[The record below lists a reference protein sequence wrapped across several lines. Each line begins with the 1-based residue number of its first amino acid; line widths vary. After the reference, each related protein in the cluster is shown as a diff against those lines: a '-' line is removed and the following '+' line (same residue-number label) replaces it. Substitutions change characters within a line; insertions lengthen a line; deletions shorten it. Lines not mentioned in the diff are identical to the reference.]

1 MSASSSIASPLI
13 ASPLA
18 SQWPLRPFDTL
29 LIANRGEI
37 VARVA
42 RSAQALG
49 IRTVAVY
56 SDADRDAPFVRSC
69 STAVGIGGER
79 PADSYLRI
87 DALLDAARRSG
98 AQAIHPGYGFLS
110 ESAAFAQAV
119 IDAGLVWVGPS
130 PAAIDAMGDKASAR
144 RRMQAVG
151 VPVLPGTAHASEDL
165 ADLQAQAAQL
175 GWPLMVKASAGGGGR
190 GMRLVHDAAALPDA
204 LRAAQAE
211 ARAAFGDGRLLLE
224 RALLAPRHVEVQ
236 VLADGHGQV
245 LHLGER
251 DCTVQRRHQKLIE
264 EAPSPAVN
272 ALLRRRMGEAAV
284 QVARSASEAG
294 YVGAGTVEF
303 LLDAEGHFWFMEMNT
318 RLQVE
323 HPVTECLT
331 GLDLV
336 AWQLRIAAGAAL
348 DIAQDEV
355 LQRFESGGHAVEA
368 RLCAEDPV
376 HNHLPQSG
384 TLLRWQAPAGLR
396 CDAALQSGMQVSP
409 FYDSMLGKLIAHGPD
424 RASALRQLVDG
435 LDRTL
440 CMGLPTNRVF
450 LAQVLRHPVFAAGDF
465 STAFLAQHLAAPFP
479 PDAAHLQGLLAV
491 CLAALPASPLPPLWD
506 GWTSAGRTDTA
517 VPLQVQG
524 ERQVWVLHGHQ
535 GRWQAV
541 CGERTVVVEDFHA
554 QADGQASAL
563 VSALVNG
570 QLVQA
575 ALVRQG
581 VQFWLQSGALALHGE
596 DLRLQAVS
604 RAQTAS
610 SGAVLAPMHGRVVRV
625 EVAPGQ
631 SVQAGQ
637 TLLVMEAMKMEHRLL
652 APIAGLVKS
661 LHAQAGEQV
670 AARRVLA
677 EISAAD

>member
-1 MSASSSIASPLI
+1 MSASTF
-13 ASPLA
+13 A
-18 SQWPLRPFDTL
+18 SQLPLRPFDTL

-42 RSAQALG
+42 RSARALG

-56 SDADRDAPFVRSC
+56 SDADRDAPFVHSC
-69 STAVGIGGER
+69 DTAVGIGGER

-87 DALLDAARRSG
+87 DAILDAACRSG

-110 ESAAFAQAV
+110 ENAAFAQAV

-144 RRMQAVG
+144 RRMQQAG
-151 VPVLPGTAHASEDL
+151 VPVLPGTVDASEDL
-165 ADLQAQAAQL
+165 AALQAQAAQL
-175 GWPLMVKASAGGGGR
+175 GMPLMVKASAGGGGR
-190 GMRLVHDAAALPDA
+190 GMRLVQDTAALPEA
-204 LRAAQAE
+204 LQAAHAE

-236 VLADGHGQV
+236 VLADGRGQV

-272 ALLRRRMGEAAV
+272 AALRRRMGEAAV
-284 QVARSASEAG
+284 QVARSASESG

-303 LLDAEGHFWFMEMNT
+303 LLDADGSFWFMEMNT

-331 GLDLV
+331 GLDLA
-336 AWQLRIAAGAAL
+336 AWQLRIAAGARL
-348 DIAQDEV
+348 DVSQDEV
-355 LQRFESGGHAVEA
+355 LQRFESGGHAIEA

-376 HNHLPQSG
+376 HNHLPQAG

-424 RASALRQLVDG
+424 RASALRQLAEG

-440 CMGLPTNRVF
+440 CMGLPTNRAF

-465 STAFLAQHLAAPFP
+465 STAFLAQHLPAPVAP
-479 PDAAHLQGLLAV
+479 CAVHLHGLLAV
-491 CLAALPASPLPPLWD
+491 CLGATPVAPLPALWT
-506 GWTSAGRTDTA
+506 GWQSAGRVDTA

-524 ERQVWVLHGHQ
+524 ERQVWTLQ
-535 GRWQAV
+535 GQGTAWQAR
-541 CGERTVVVEDFHA
+541 CADQAVEITDLHTA
-554 QADGQASAL
+554 ADGQ

-570 QLVQA
+570 QPVQA
-575 ALVRQG
+575 VLLRQG
-581 VQFWLQSGALALHGE
+581 GQFWLQAGAVALQGE
-596 DLRLQAVS
+596 DLRLQATS
-604 RAQTAS
+604 RAQTTS

-631 SVQAGQ
+631 RVQAGQ

-652 APIAGLVKS
+652 APIAGQVKG

-677 EISAAD
+677 EIETVV

>member
-1 MSASSSIASPLI
+1 M
-13 ASPLA
+13 
-18 SQWPLRPFDTL
+18 RPFDTL

-42 RSAQALG
+42 RSARALG
-49 IRTVAVY
+49 IRTVAVF
-56 SDADRDAPFVRSC
+56 SDADRDAPFVHSC
-69 STAVGIGGER
+69 DTAVGIGGER

-87 DALLDAARRSG
+87 DAILDAALRSG

-110 ESAAFAQAV
+110 ENAAFAQAV
-119 IDAGLVWVGPS
+119 IDAGLVWVGPP
-130 PAAIDAMGDKASAR
+130 PAAIDTMGDKASAR
-144 RRMQAVG
+144 RRMQAAG
-151 VPVLPGTAHASEDL
+151 VPVLPGTVDASEDL
-165 ADLQAQAAQL
+165 AALQAQGAEL
-175 GWPLMVKASAGGGGR
+175 GLPLMVKASAGGGGR
-190 GMRLVHDAAALPDA
+190 GMRLVQDAAALPDA
-204 LRAAQAE
+204 LQAAHAE

-303 LLDAEGHFWFMEMNT
+303 LLDADGSFWFMEMNT

-331 GLDLV
+331 GLDLA
-336 AWQLRIAAGAAL
+336 AWQLRIAAGARL
-348 DIAQDEV
+348 DITQDEV
-355 LQRFESGGHAVEA
+355 LQRFESGGHAIEA
-368 RLCAEDPV
+368 RLCAEDPTQ
-376 HNHLPQSG
+376 NHLPQAGS
-384 TLLRWQAPAGLR
+384 LLRWQAPAGLR

-409 FYDSMLGKLIAHGPD
+409 FYDSMLGKLIAHAPD
-424 RASALRQLVDG
+424 RASALRQLADG
-435 LDRTL
+435 LDRTQ
-440 CMGLPTNRVF
+440 CIGLPTNRAF

-465 STAFLAQHLAAPFP
+465 STAFLGQHLPSPVAAS
-479 PDAAHLQGLLAV
+479 AVHLHGILAL
-491 CLAALPASPLPPLWD
+491 CLAATSDVPLPALWA
-506 GWTSAGRTDTA
+506 GWQSAGRVDTA

-524 ERQVWVLHGHQ
+524 ERQVWAVQ
-535 GRWQAV
+535 GQGGAWQAHWKD
-541 CGERTVVVEDFHA
+541 VVVA
-554 QADGQASAL
+554 INSLRRVAGGQ

-570 QLVQA
+570 QPVEA
-575 ALVRQG
+575 VLVRQG
-581 VQFWLQSGALALHGE
+581 DRFWLQSGAVELHGE
-596 DLRLQAVS
+596 DLRLQAAS
-604 RAQTAS
+604 RTQTAS
-610 SGAVLAPMHGRVVRV
+610 GGAVLAPMHGRVVRV
-625 EVAPGQ
+625 EVALGQ

-652 APIAGLVKS
+652 APIAGQVKG
-661 LHAQAGEQV
+661 LHAHAGEQV

-677 EISAAD
+677 EIEADA

>member
-1 MSASSSIASPLI
+1 MSASTF
-13 ASPLA
+13 A
-18 SQWPLRPFDTL
+18 SQLPLRPFDTL

-42 RSAQALG
+42 RSARALG

-56 SDADRDAPFVRSC
+56 SDADLDAPFVLSC
-69 STAVGIGGER
+69 DTAVGIGGER

-87 DALLDAARRSG
+87 DAILDAALRSG

-110 ESAAFAQAV
+110 ENATFAQAV
-119 IDAGLVWVGPS
+119 IGAGLVWVGPP
-130 PAAIDAMGDKASAR
+130 PAAIDVMGDKASAR
-144 RRMQAVG
+144 RRMQAAG
-151 VPVLPGTAHASEDL
+151 VPVLPGTVDASEDL
-165 ADLQAQAAQL
+165 VALQAQAEQL
-175 GWPLMVKASAGGGGR
+175 GLPLMVKASAGGGGR
-190 GMRLVHDAAALPDA
+190 GMRLVQDAAALPEA
-204 LRAAQAE
+204 LQAAHAE

-272 ALLRRRMGEAAV
+272 SALRRRMGEAAV

-303 LLDAEGHFWFMEMNT
+303 LLDADGSFWFMEMNT

-331 GLDLV
+331 GLDLA

-348 DIAQDEV
+348 NITQDEV
-355 LQRFESGGHAVEA
+355 LQRFESGGHAIEA
-368 RLCAEDPV
+368 RLCAEDPA
-376 HNHLPQSG
+376 HHHLPQAG

-396 CDAALQSGMQVSP
+396 CDAALKSGMPISP

-424 RASALRQLVDG
+424 RASALRQLADA
-435 LDRTL
+435 LDRTQ
-440 CMGLPTNRVF
+440 CIGLPTNRAF

-465 STAFLAQHLAAPFP
+465 STAFLGQHLPAPVAAS
-479 PDAAHLQGLLAV
+479 AVHLHGLLAV
-491 CLAALPASPLPPLWD
+491 CLAVTSDVPLPALWA
-506 GWTSAGRTDTA
+506 GWQSAGCVDTA
-517 VPLQVQG
+517 VPLQLQG
-524 ERQVWVLHGHQ
+524 ERQVWTVQ
-535 GRWQAV
+535 GQGGAWQAHWQDHEV
-541 CGERTVVVEDFHA
+541 AITDLRRTT
-554 QADGQASAL
+554 DGQ

-570 QLVQA
+570 QPVA
-575 ALVRQG
+575 AVLVRQG
-581 VQFWLQSGALALHGE
+581 DQCWLQSGALELHGE
-596 DLRLQAVS
+596 DLRWQAAS
-604 RAQTAS
+604 RARIAS

-652 APIAGLVKS
+652 APIAGQVKG

-677 EISAAD
+677 EIAAAD

>member
-1 MSASSSIASPLI
+1 MSATPF
-13 ASPLA
+13 A
-18 SQWPLRPFDTL
+18 SQLRLRPFDSL

-69 STAVGIGGER
+69 DVAVGIGGER

-87 DALLDAARRSG
+87 EAILEAASRSG

-110 ESAAFAQAV
+110 ENAEFAQAV

-144 RRMQAVG
+144 RRMQTAG
-151 VPVLPGTAHASEDL
+151 VPVLPGTVDASEDL
-165 ADLQAQAAQL
+165 AALQAQAAQL
-175 GWPLMVKASAGGGGR
+175 GLPLMVKASAGGGGR
-190 GMRLVHDAAALPDA
+190 GMRLVLDATALSEALQAAH
-204 LRAAQAE
+204 AE
-211 ARAAFGDGRLLLE
+211 ACAAFGDGRLLLE

-245 LHLGER
+245 LYLGER

-272 ALLRRRMGEAAV
+272 PALRRRMGEAAV
-284 QVARSASEAG
+284 QVARSASSAG

-303 LLDAEGHFWFMEMNT
+303 LLDTDGSFWFMEMNT

-331 GLDLV
+331 GLDLA
-336 AWQLRIAAGAAL
+336 AWQLRIAAGARL
-348 DIAQDEV
+348 DIGQDEV
-355 LQRFESGGHAVEA
+355 LQRFESGGHAIEA
-368 RLCAEDPV
+368 RLCAENPAQ
-376 HNHLPQSG
+376 NHLPQAGS
-384 TLLRWQAPAGLR
+384 LLRWQAPAGLR

-424 RASALRQLVDG
+424 RTSALRQLADG

-440 CMGLPTNRVF
+440 CMGLPTNRAF
-450 LAQVLRHPVFAAGDF
+450 LAQVLRHPVFAAGEF
-465 STAFLAQHLAAPFP
+465 STAFLAQHLAAPVS
-479 PDAAHLQGLLAV
+479 ASSVHLQGWLAV
-491 CLAALPASPLPPLWD
+491 CLATLPTTPLPPLWT
-506 GWTSAGRTDTA
+506 GWPSATRTDRV
-517 VPLQVQG
+517 VPLELQG
-524 ERQVWVLHGHQ
+524 ERQVWTLQGQDGH
-535 GRWQAV
+535 WQAR
-541 CGERTVVVEDFHA
+541 CGEDLVEVTA
-554 QADGQASAL
+554 LQSTADGQ
-563 VSALVNG
+563 VSARVNG
-570 QLVQA
+570 QPLQA
-575 ALVRQG
+575 TLVRQG
-581 VQFWLQSGALALHGE
+581 AQFWLQAGALELHGE
-596 DLRLQAVS
+596 DLRLQAAA

-610 SGAVLAPMHGRVVRV
+610 SGAVIAPMHGRVVRV

-631 SVQAGQ
+631 NVEAGQ

-652 APIAGLVKS
+652 APIAGQVKG
-661 LHAQAGEQV
+661 LHAQAGDQV
-670 AARRVLA
+670 PARRVLA
-677 EISAAD
+677 EIDVAV

>member
-1 MSASSSIASPLI
+1 MSSKSLDSRL
-13 ASPLA
+13 
-18 SQWPLRPFDTL
+18 PLRPFDTL

-42 RSAQALG
+42 RSARALG

-56 SDADRDAPFVRSC
+56 SDADRDAPFVQSC
-69 STAVGIGGER
+69 DAAVGIRGER

-87 DALLDAARRSG
+87 DAIIDAAARSG

-110 ESAAFAQAV
+110 ENAAFAKAV
-119 IDAGLVWVGPS
+119 IDAGLIWVGPP

-144 RRMQAVG
+144 RRMQQAG
-151 VPVLPGTAHASEDL
+151 VPVLPGTEDASEDL
-165 ADLQAQAAQL
+165 AALQAQAVQL
-175 GWPLMVKASAGGGGR
+175 GLPLMVKASAGGGGR
-190 GMRLVHDAAALPDA
+190 GMRLVQDAAALPDA
-204 LRAAQAE
+204 LQAAHAE
-211 ARAAFGDGRLLLE
+211 ALAAFGDGRLLLE

-272 ALLRRRMGEAAV
+272 AQLRRRMGEAAV
-284 QVARSASEAG
+284 QVARSAGEAG

-303 LLDAEGHFWFMEMNT
+303 LLDADGSFWFMEMNT

-331 GLDLV
+331 GLDL
-336 AWQLRIAAGAAL
+336 AGWQLRIAAGARL

-355 LQRFESGGHAVEA
+355 LQRFESGGHAIEA
-368 RLCAEDPV
+368 RLCAEDPAQ
-376 HNHLPQSG
+376 NHLPQAGS
-384 TLLRWQAPAGLR
+384 LLRWQAPAGLR

-424 RASALRQLVDG
+424 RANALRQLADG
-435 LDRTL
+435 LDRTK
-440 CMGLPTNRVF
+440 CMGLPTNRAF

-465 STAFLAQHLAAPFP
+465 STAFLAQHLPTPEPELESECAV
-479 PDAAHLQGLLAV
+479 HLQGLVAV
-491 CLAALPASPLPPLWD
+491 CLAATPANPLPPLWA
-506 GWTSAGRTDTA
+506 GWQPAGRTDTT

-524 ERQVWVLHGHQ
+524 QRQVWALQCAGQV
-535 GRWQAV
+535 WQAS
-541 CGERTVVVEDFHA
+541 CADHTVEISAMQVS
-554 QADGQASAL
+554 ADGQVVAVA
-563 VSALVNG
+563 NG
-570 QLVQA
+570 QPVRA
-575 ALVRQG
+575 TLVRQG
-581 VQFWLQSGALALHGE
+581 TQFWLQSGPVDLHGE
-596 DLRLQAVS
+596 DLRLQPAA

-610 SGAVLAPMHGRVVRV
+610 SGAVMAPMHGRVVRV
-625 EVAPGQ
+625 EVTPGQ
-631 SVQAGQ
+631 TVAAGQ

-652 APIAGLVKS
+652 APIAGQVKG
-661 LHAQAGEQV
+661 LHAQPGEQV

-677 EISAAD
+677 DIEAAA